1 MSGPYGP
8 TDPDNSWSRT
18 PDQDGAA
25 KDGQEASTGE
35 AAATSESQTPTP
47 SAWGQYA
54 PPTGTPTTQYGEPSG
69 GAYGQS
75 PQGQTPQGHYPQG
88 GYPQGQYP
96 QGAYPAG
103 PYPQQGQNPQVQGP
117 QGQYPQGY
125 NPQNPTAQNPTAQN
139 PTAQYPA
146 GQPYGAPYPG
156 TGQQPAGDAAY
167 QNPYAPQQF
176 GGSGQYGA
184 GQYGQQPPFAGGQNP
199 NQQYPGQHYPGLQYP
214 GQYPG
219 QFPGQQPGPGRS
231 GAQSKKPLII
241 AGSVIAV
248 VAVVAAV
255 LYFAFGRTTTLD
267 TTAAQDGIRTVLTES
282 YGATNVS
289 GVSCPQ
295 NIEVKAGTSVDCT
308 LTVDGAFKKVTLTFL
323 NDDADYEVSLPK

>member
-35 AAATSESQTPTP
+35 TASTSESQTPTP

-75 PQGQTPQGHYPQG
+75 PQGQTPQGQSTQGHYPQG

-103 PYPQQGQNPQVQGP
+103 PYPQQGQ
-117 QGQYPQGY
+117 QGQYTQGY
-125 NPQNPTAQNPTAQN
+125 NQQN

-156 TGQQPAGDAAY
+156 AGQRPAADAAY

-199 NQQYPGQHYPGLQYP
+199 NQQYPGQQFPGQPYP

-219 QFPGQQPGPGRS
+219 QFPGQQPVPGRS

-255 LYFAFGRTTTLD
+255 LYFAFGRPTTLD

>member
-88 GYPQGQYP
+88 
-96 QGAYPAG
+96 
-103 PYPQQGQNPQVQGP
+103 
-117 QGQYPQGY
+117 Y

-156 TGQQPAGDAAY
+156 TGQQPVGDAAY

-199 NQQYPGQHYPGLQYP
+199 NQQYPGQQYPGQQYP

-295 NIEVKAGTSVDCT
+295 NIEVKARTSVDCT